1 MNLYEKST
9 IEEITQLSRNWKPNL
24 RNENEPN
31 LKKKKMKSSTVRC
44 FVIIVREDSGIILSL
59 KISLC
64 AFNPF

>member
-44 FVIIVREDSGIILSL
+44 FVIIVREDSGTNTLVKNFIVRL
-59 KISLC
+59 
-64 AFNPF
+64 